1 MNLICWPLTFLR
13 CRGLLCERF
22 WLTHNWW
29 PFVHKSFHKAPG
41 YHFPTVVVFRLF
53 IRGWPPKLVSLAI
66 YWPKDGWFCW
76 FGRVWKPN
84 KTFITNKQR
93 VFCAHRKKI
102 TQIYPLCSAQ
112 PRPLPPTQLSMFYVQ
127 SYRCLG
133 AQVGWRRRRRL
144 ILWLFD
150 HKYPESCL
158 CNFYSP
164 YSVFVQ
170 VGRSYRVEGWMVV
183 NIVGPTMLLCV
194 LIVCSYFLL
203 FI

>member
-41 YHFPTVVVFRLF
+41 YHFPTVVVVFRLF
-53 IRGWPPKLVSLAI
+53 IRGWPQNWFPWQYI
-66 YWPKDGWFCW
+66 DQRRDGWFCW
-76 FGRVWKPN
+76 FARVWKPN

-93 VFCAHRKKI
+93 VFCAQLKKI

-112 PRPLPPTQLSMFYVQ
+112 QRPLPPTQLSMFYVQ
-127 SYRCLG
+127 SCRCLG

-144 ILWLFD
+144 L
-150 HKYPESCL
+150 
-158 CNFYSP
+158 
-164 YSVFVQ
+164 
-170 VGRSYRVEGWMVV
+170 VG
-183 NIVGPTMLLCV
+183 
-194 LIVCSYFLL
+194 FLYDYK
-203 FI
+203 